1 MRMLFLGIRRWGF
14 LCLAGVLL
22 VLAILA
28 LRSDRRPHPATLSP
42 NASPR
47 NGHHAPA
54 PSSSS
59 RPAPIISTRATVQKR
74 PLAVSFTRGK
84 CEWTGD
90 DGRDTNII
98 RHLAHNELEYARML
112 DENSRIFRR
121 QLVYRK
127 ETAAMLL
134 ERAKLTGE
142 SIRQLTLPALDG
154 REVQF
159 EITRADV
166 RPSGLEGTFTGR
178 VAGAPD
184 SLVTFAFKVNREA
197 FTILS
202 PSEGL
207 YVQADPREPGEVI
220 LKQINP
226 ATYAAG
232 MCGNL

>member
-1 MRMLFLGIRRWGF
+1 MKKLLLGILGWAL

-22 VLAILA
+22 VVAILA
-28 LRSDRRPHPATLSP
+28 SKSDGQAHPAALPANAPPHNAQAVPPLSSGSRLGP
-42 NASPR
+42 IVS
-47 NGHHAPA
+47 AP
-54 PSSSS
+54 
-59 RPAPIISTRATVQKR
+59 ATVQKR
-74 PLAVSFTRGK
+74 PFAVSLARGN
-84 CEWTGD
+84 CEWTAE
-90 DGRDTNII
+90 DGRDTNVI
-98 RHLAHNELEYARML
+98 RRLAHNELECARML

-134 ERAKLTGE
+134 ERARLTGQ

-166 RPSGLEGTFTGR
+166 HPSGLEGTFTGR

-184 SLVTFAFKVNREA
+184 SVVTFAFKVNREA

-202 PSEGL
+202 PSAGL
-207 YVQADPREPGEVI
+207 YLQADPREPGEVI
-220 LKQINP
+220 LKQLNP
-226 ATYAAG
+226 ARYAAG
-232 MCGNL
+232 ACGNL